1 MVALTLHIERKG
13 KEKRWLVASSEG
25 SNNSSQKQTDSNTR
39 AEVRAVRASPSS
51 LVNDSLYCFHFTIF
65 LFQEKVSVSN
75 SKIQCDILTILLR
88 RWTVMM
94 EALSMASLSFPSIS
108 VSRSRWNS
116 NYRPIKCAAQSLPI
130 VDNADKFLEA
140 SKKGNVIPLYRCI
153 FSDHL
158 TPVLAYRCLVKEDER
173 DAPSFLFES
182 AEPGLQIS
190 STVSYF
196 NYMKHEHRTR
206 HWHID
211 TSSNLRKWN
220 NWM

>member
-1 MVALTLHIERKG
+1 MWRL
-13 KEKRWLVASSEG
+13 
-25 SNNSSQKQTDSNTR
+25 NSSQWGVQITLPKNKWIATHTCRSPRVTTPHR
-39 AEVRAVRASPSS
+39 HSSTTCSIASTSP
-51 LVNDSLYCFHFTIF
+51 FFFFKRKIQF
-65 LFQEKVSVSN
+65 SN
-75 SKIQCDILTILLR
+75 SKIQCDTVTVLLW

-94 EALSMASLSFPSIS
+94 EALSMASVSFPTIS

-116 NYRPIKCAAQSLPI
+116 NYRPIKCASQSLPL

-182 AEPGLQIS
+182 AEPGLHVS

-196 NYMKHEHRTR
+196 NSMKHKHQTR
-206 HWHID
+206 HTD
-211 TSSNLRKWN
+211 TLTPAVT
-220 NWM
+220 